1 MKSGGGSLE
10 EFGRFALDLGER
22 VSEKVLTRNVE
33 GLGLL
38 GWEIEKCAGMVNIF
52 TSILFSIVN
61 GVTFLNHRF

>member
-1 MKSGGGSLE
+1 ME
-10 EFGRFALDLGER
+10 ELGRFALDLGER

-38 GWEIEKCAGMVNIF
+38 GWEIEKCAGMANIF